1 MQEIFNEWRKFVLLT
16 EISFEQAVDRME
28 NSKVLRSFIKN
39 RAWDPESRTLK
50 LSKNEIEYK
59 ADLIAKALL
68 HMVPDDL
75 DDNQRGTALEWILSR
90 GLKDKEIADTL
101 WDPKVSDS
109 LGVTRH
115 YLELYFQWHRFM
127 EKKDIFTIH
136 TLDDLL
142 NVYAEAE
149 PKIKAYQAE
158 KKYMD
163 AEEGT
168 EVFRD
173 DKEWKIYA
181 IHNKGAACELGKG
194 TEWCT
199 AAPGLDYFEQYY
211 EEEDPLFYFEHK
223 GSGSRY
229 QFHFGS
235 EQFMD
240 EDDWSVESEQATKL
254 IDMLIATGAAEKYD
268 VINDW
273 KKRERAE
280 NSTDP
285 EELKQLA
292 KESLLQ
298 ASIAIDDDG
307 VLTNI
312 AGNQNTPSSVL
323 YDLIV
328 HYDGSNPTQIWRNIA
343 TNHSAEEGIHMTL
356 ADVSE
361 GDDDGT
367 ARYVLATQTKYPKV
381 LARLASLS
389 LPQRAAQSLGID
401 PAMYNPDWNLQ
412 EYIRSGVAKNENTPP
427 EILDKFASFSDKEDS
442 KGWIRMAVAKNSK
455 TPYKTLQKLAKL
467 GGDNRPKGKF
477 RVGDSPEKI
486 AAVAAKHM
494 EFQETGVG
502 TTPDRW

>member
-1 MQEIFNEWRKFVLLT
+1 MREILNEWRKFVLLT

-39 RAWDPESRTLK
+39 RVWDEETRTLK
-50 LSKNEIEYK
+50 LSRNEIEHK
-59 ADLIAKALL
+59 ADLIAKTLL
-68 HMVPDDL
+68 IMVPDDL
-75 DDNQRGTALEWILSR
+75 DDNQRGTALEWLLSR
-90 GLKDKEIADTL
+90 GLKDKQIADTV
-101 WDPKVSDS
+101 WNYPKTTPVSAQIAK
-109 LGVTRH
+109 H
-115 YLELYFQWHRFM
+115 YLELYFQWNRFM

-136 TLDDLL
+136 NLDDLL

-173 DKEWKIYA
+173 DDEWKIYA

-223 GSGSRY
+223 ESGSRY

-254 IDMLIATGAAEKYD
+254 VDMLIATGAGRKYD
-268 VINDW
+268 VIYDW
-273 KKRERAE
+273 KRRERAE

-312 AGNQNTPSSVL
+312 AGNRNTPNSVL

-328 HYDGSNPTQIWRNIA
+328 HYNGSNSTQIWRNIA
-343 TNHSAEEGIHMTL
+343 TNPSAEEGIHMTL
-356 ADVSE
+356 ADVNE
-361 GDDDGT
+361 GDEDGT
-367 ARYVLATQTKYPKV
+367 VRHVLATRTKHPKV
-381 LARLASLS
+381 LAKLASMSFMSQDSEQDLDWS
-389 LPQRAAQSLGID
+389 LK
-401 PAMYNPDWNLQ
+401 

-427 EILDKFASFSDKEDS
+427 GTLDKLGSLSDKEDS
-442 KGWIRMAVAKNSK
+442 KGWIRMAVAKNLE

-486 AAVAAKHM
+486 AAVAEKHM
-494 EFQETGVG
+494 ELQRTGVG
-502 TTPDRW
+502 IPPSRW

>member
-109 LGVTRH
+109 LGITRH

-173 DKEWKIYA
+173 DEEWKIYA

-223 GSGSRY
+223 ESGSRY

-254 IDMLIATGAAEKYD
+254 VDMLIATGAAEKYD

-328 HYDGSNPTQIWRNIA
+328 HYHGSNPTQIWRNIA
-343 TNHSAEEGIHMTL
+343 TNPSAEEGIHMTL
-356 ADVSE
+356 ADVDE
-361 GDDDGT
+361 GDEDGT
-367 ARYVLATQTKYPKV
+367 VRHTLGARTKYPKV
-381 LARLASLS
+381 LARLASMPFAS
-389 LPQRAAQSLGID
+389 EDGERDSH
-401 PAMYNPDWNLQ
+401 WSLQ
-412 EYIRSGVAKNENTPP
+412 EYIRSAVAKNENTPP
-427 EILDKFASFSDKEDS
+427 ETLDKLGSLSSEEDAN
-442 KGWIRMAVAKNSK
+442 GWIRMAIARNLE
-455 TPYKTLQKLAKL
+455 TPYKTLEKLSKLA
-467 GGDNRPKGKF
+467 GDNRPKGKF

-486 AAVAAKHM
+486 AAVAEKHM
-494 EFQETGVG
+494 ELQRIGAG
-502 TTPDRW
+502 TPPSMYPISRW

>member
-1 MQEIFNEWRKFVLLT
+1 MREIFNEWRKFVLLT

-109 LGVTRH
+109 LGIAKH
-115 YLELYFQWHRFM
+115 YLELYFQWQRFM

-136 TLDDLL
+136 TLNDLM

-158 KKYMD
+158 KVYMD

-173 DKEWKIYA
+173 DGEWKIYA

-194 TEWCT
+194 TQWCT
-199 AAPGLDYFEQYY
+199 AAPGLDYFAEYY

-223 GSGSRY
+223 KSGSRY

-254 IDMLIATGAAEKYD
+254 VDMLIATGAAEKYD
-268 VINDW
+268 VIND
-273 KKRERAE
+273 K
-280 NSTDP
+280 
-285 EELKQLA
+285 
-292 KESLLQ
+292 
-298 ASIAIDDDG
+298 
-307 VLTNI
+307 
-312 AGNQNTPSSVL
+312 
-323 YDLIV
+323 
-328 HYDGSNPTQIWRNIA
+328 
-343 TNHSAEEGIHMTL
+343 
-356 ADVSE
+356 
-361 GDDDGT
+361 
-367 ARYVLATQTKYPKV
+367 
-381 LARLASLS
+381 
-389 LPQRAAQSLGID
+389 
-401 PAMYNPDWNLQ
+401 
-412 EYIRSGVAKNENTPP
+412 KNENAQRTQLTP
-427 EILDKFASFSDKEDS
+427 KS
-442 KGWIRMAVAKNSK
+442 
-455 TPYKTLQKLAKL
+455 
-467 GGDNRPKGKF
+467 
-477 RVGDSPEKI
+477 
-486 AAVAAKHM
+486 
-494 EFQETGVG
+494 
-502 TTPDRW
+502 

>member
-50 LSKNEIEYK
+50 LSKNEIEDK

-68 HMVPDDL
+68 YMVPDDL

-90 GLKDKEIADTL
+90 GLKDEQIADTL
-101 WDPKVSDS
+101 WGLRTSGDME
-109 LGVTRH
+109 VTKH

-173 DKEWKIYA
+173 DDEWKIYA

-194 TEWCT
+194 TQWCT
-199 AAPGLDYFEQYY
+199 AAPGLDYFNHYY
-211 EEEDPLFYFEHK
+211 EETDPLFYFEDK
-223 GSGSRY
+223 KNNLRY

-240 EDDWSVESEQATKL
+240 EDDWGIDSEQVTKL
-254 IDMLIATGAAEKYD
+254 VDMLIATGAGRKYET
-268 VINDW
+268 IYGW
-273 KKRERAE
+273 KRKDAAE

-292 KESLLQ
+292 KEANPTGALGGFEDE
-298 ASIAIDDDG
+298 DDD
-307 VLTNI
+307 VLINL
-312 AGNQNTPSSVL
+312 AGNENTPNTVF

-328 HYDGSNPTQIWRNIA
+328 HYDGHNASRIWQSIA
-343 TNHSAEEGIHMTL
+343 TNPSAAEDIHMMLTDVNEGDEDGDARGTL
-356 ADVSE
+356 A
-361 GDDDGT
+361 
-367 ARYVLATQTKYPKV
+367 AKTKYPKV
-381 LARLASLS
+381 LAKLASLPFDS
-389 LPQRAAQSLGID
+389 EDGDRDSH
-401 PAMYNPDWNLQ
+401 WSLQ
-412 EYIRSGVAKNENTPP
+412 EYIRAAVAKNENTPP
-427 EILDKFASFSDKEDS
+427 EILDKLGSLSSEEDAN
-442 KGWIRMAVAKNSK
+442 GWIRMAVAKNSK
-455 TPYKTLQKLAKL
+455 TPYKTLQKIAKL
-467 GGDNRPKGKF
+467 AGDGRPKGKF

-486 AAVAAKHM
+486 AAVAEKHM
-494 EFQETGVG
+494 EFQKTGVG
-502 TTPDRW
+502 IPPSRW

>member
-1 MQEIFNEWRKFVLLT
+1 MQEIFKEWRNFVLLT

-39 RAWDPESRTLK
+39 RAWDEESRTLK

-68 HMVPDDL
+68 YMVPDDL

-90 GLKDKEIADTL
+90 GLKDEEIADGL
-101 WDPKVSDS
+101 WDPKVSAS
-109 LGVTRH
+109 LQITKH
-115 YLELYFQWHRFM
+115 YLELYFQWQRFM

-136 TLDDLL
+136 TLNDLM

-163 AEEGT
+163 AEEGI

-173 DKEWKIYA
+173 DDKWKIYA

-199 AAPGLDYFEQYY
+199 AAPGLDYFEEYY
-211 EEEDPLFYFEHK
+211 EEDNPLFYFEDK
-223 GSGSRY
+223 KRNLKY

-240 EDDWSVESEQATKL
+240 ANDFSVDSDVAAKMIE
-254 IDMLIATGAAEKYD
+254 MLINTGAGRKYD
-268 VINDW
+268 IIYDW
-273 KKRERAE
+273 KRRDRAE

-292 KESLLQ
+292 KEAL
-298 ASIAIDDDG
+298 ATEDDD
-307 VLTNI
+307 VLINI
-312 AGNQNTPSSVL
+312 AGNKNTPKVVFP
-323 YDLIV
+323 DLIV
-328 HYDGSNPTQIWRNIA
+328 HYDGYNSSRIWQNIA
-343 TNHSAEEGIHMTL
+343 TNPGADEDVHMIL
-356 ADVSE
+356 ADVHE
-361 GDDDGT
+361 GDEDGD
-367 ARYVLATQTKYPKV
+367 ARYTLATRTKYPKV
-381 LARLASLS
+381 LAKLASLPFDSKISFTDFSEQDIDWS
-389 LPQRAAQSLGID
+389 LQDYL
-401 PAMYNPDWNLQ
+401 
-412 EYIRSGVAKNENTPP
+412 RSAVSQNENTPP
-427 EILDKFASFSDKEDS
+427 EILNKFADLSDKEDS

-455 TPYKTLQKLAKL
+455 TPYEALQKLAKL

-477 RVGDSPEKI
+477 RVGASPERI
-486 AAVAAKHM
+486 AAVAEKHM
-494 EFQETGVG
+494 EFQKTGVG
-502 TTPDRW
+502 VPPSRW